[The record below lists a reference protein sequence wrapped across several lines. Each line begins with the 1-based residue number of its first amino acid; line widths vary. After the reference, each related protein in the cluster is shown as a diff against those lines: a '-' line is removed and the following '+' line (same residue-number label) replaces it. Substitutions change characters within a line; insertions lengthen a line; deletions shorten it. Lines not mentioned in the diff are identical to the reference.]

1 MIIVRIYEGL
11 GNQMFEYA
19 YAYALSRRKGYRE
32 KVHID
37 IRDKEV
43 SEWDKKRIYR
53 PLEIN
58 QFCISLPIASKVKK
72 MELYREFIDN
82 AENYLP
88 ISAKRY
94 MEV

>member
-53 PLEIN
+53 P
-58 QFCISLPIASKVKK
+58 
-72 MELYREFIDN
+72 
-82 AENYLP
+82 
-88 ISAKRY
+88 
-94 MEV
+94 